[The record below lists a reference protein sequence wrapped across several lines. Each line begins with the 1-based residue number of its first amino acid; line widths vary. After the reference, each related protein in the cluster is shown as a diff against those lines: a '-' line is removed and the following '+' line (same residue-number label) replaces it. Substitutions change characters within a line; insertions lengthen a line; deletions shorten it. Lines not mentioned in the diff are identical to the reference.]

1 MLPQKLLEKISKI
14 ADEFRGK
21 IIFVLDATGTATQ
34 QNFSDTVAQAERAIS
49 VAALENIS
57 PEKSIFENLAAP
69 LIATGTP
76 WEIAHA
82 KISAEMQFWFGQN
95 SPEIAHTPASA
106 APKTIALAR
115 ALLARKNEKSL
126 LAPAFLLD
134 AGTLNRLRERAAAE
148 NFSIFVF
155 CENFAQTKGFGAAQ
169 LCVFYKKSN
178 GRTATE
184 DKENFDTQI
193 GSPDEIFANPA
204 TLSVAQKLHASSKNV
219 FAGTLLGTGA
229 GEFFAGT
236 SAGQIHG
243 RICGNFS
250 ENADE
255 ISSERGNEKIEIF
268 LPPEIFHIDAF
279 PPEENFFA
287 IENGG
292 EIFFDG
298 KFFLREFFIKSG
310 SEPTVDGNAQK
321 IVIASQFRQT
331 LEISTSDDGAFAWFF
346 PEDALG
352 FLS

>member
-14 ADEFRGK
+14 ADDFRGK
-21 IIFVLDATGTATQ
+21 IIFALNATGTTKRQ
-34 QNFSDTVAQAERAIS
+34 HFSDNAELVESSIS

-57 PEKSIFENLAAP
+57 PKKSIFENLAAP

-82 KISAEMQFWFGQN
+82 KISAEMRFWFGQN
-95 SPEIAHTPASA
+95 SPEIANAPASA
-106 APKTIALAR
+106 APKIIALAR
-115 ALLARKNEKSL
+115 ALLARKNETAL
-126 LAPAFLLD
+126 LVPAFLFD
-134 AGTLNRLRERAAAE
+134 AETLNRLRERATAE

-155 CENFAQTKGFGAAQ
+155 CENFVQTKTFGATQ

-178 GRTATE
+178 TGTNPE
-184 DKENFDTQI
+184 DEENFDAQI

-204 TLSVAQKLHASSKNV
+204 TLAVAQKLHASAKNV
-219 FAGTLLGTGA
+219 LAGTLLGTGA

-236 SAGQIHG
+236 RAGQIHG
-243 RICGNFS
+243 RICGIFS

-255 ISSERGNEKIEIF
+255 ISSGCGNEKIEIF

-292 EIFFDG
+292 KIFFDG

-310 SEPTVDGNAQK
+310 NETVSGGNAEK
-321 IVIASQFRQT
+321 IVLASQFRQT
-331 LEISTSDDGAFAWFF
+331 LEISATDGEAFAWFF
-346 PEDALG
+346 PDDALG